1 MDGERDWQGP
11 LESRTF
17 IKHVEISLGCN
28 FPVRTI
34 LIFEGHAGLVAMFAE
49 IVNGVGKVTPIPSE
63 FRPRIVL
70 ETLCTFLKQHEH
82 ATLLTLRGDLIGRY
96 DA

>member
-1 MDGERDWQGP
+1 
-11 LESRTF
+11 
-17 IKHVEISLGCN
+17 
-28 FPVRTI
+28 
-34 LIFEGHAGLVAMFAE
+34 MFAE